1 MPFCHMSSAI
11 WSVCEDCMWTATT
24 AQLFAVRG
32 MCCCTQ
38 PEPAVPSKTS
48 VDHLYELSRLC
59 ARTCR
64 CRLADVQCIT
74 EADAQGNAIF
84 VRQQETSGAPQSTL
98 GPHRTHGSFNSSYLP
113 GPGVHGALATIG
125 HLDSF
130 WAGLHVALATAKRLA
145 SF

>member
-1 MPFCHMSSAI
+1 VDCNKDAAVCSQRHVLLYSA
-11 WSVCEDCMWTATT
+11 
-24 AQLFAVRG
+24 Q
-32 MCCCTQ
+32 
-38 PEPAVPSKTS
+38 PAVPSKAS
-48 VDHLYELSRLC
+48 VDHLYELSRVY

-84 VRQQETSGAPQSTL
+84 VRQQETPGAPQSTL
-98 GPHRTHGSFNSSYLP
+98 GPHRTHGPFNSSYLP

-130 WAGLHVALATAKRLA
+130 WAGLHVALATTKRLA
-145 SF
+145 SI